1 MVIISV
7 PVQFCFVNVLLC
19 FLVCLTKDYSFN
31 YSIYQSGRATLT
43 WPYYFEVIIRCLRM
57 SDLPRGLSDALGFNY
72 RYVQLCVVADR
83 WDARLA
89 PSPSPPLASTVLP
102 ARESYIVAGEA
113 LMKHYIACPNNIV
126 AIVLR
131 RRRNAGR
138 RVLQVTPCLTLAQ
151 VTIVLY
157 SLDFS

>member
-1 MVIISV
+1 
-7 PVQFCFVNVLLC
+7 
-19 FLVCLTKDYSFN
+19 
-31 YSIYQSGRATLT
+31 
-43 WPYYFEVIIRCLRM
+43 M
-57 SDLPRGLSDALGFNY
+57 SDVPRGSSDALDFNY

-83 WDARLA
+83 WDTPALL
-89 PSPSPPLASTVLP
+89 SLPLLIIP
-102 ARESYIVAGEA
+102 ARESYIVPGEA

-138 RVLQVTPCLTLAQ
+138 RVLQVTPCITLAE